1 VPVTGVPAPDDAP
14 APVQL
19 EILRLAGMG
28 LKDDAIARSL
38 GRSSR
43 WVRRHF
49 EVLEEMLGA
58 TNRLTLGIAAARRGW
73 V

>member
-1 VPVTGVPAPDDAP
+1 
-14 APVQL
+14 VQL
-19 EILRLAGMG
+19 EILRLAAAG
-28 LKDDAIARSL
+28 LKDDAIARAL

-49 EVLEEMLGA
+49 EALEERLGA